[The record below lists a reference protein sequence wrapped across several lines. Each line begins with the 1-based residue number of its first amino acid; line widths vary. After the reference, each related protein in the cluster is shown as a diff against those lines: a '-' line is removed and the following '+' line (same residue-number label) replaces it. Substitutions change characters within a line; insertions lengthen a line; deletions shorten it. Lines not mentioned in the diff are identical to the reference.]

1 MGLILAFMMGMLTMA
16 MIVGVFFRM
25 LLFFLLW
32 LMD

>member
-16 MIVGVFFRM
+16 MIVGMFFRM

-32 LMD
+32 WMD